1 MGNCCFHIDTLQVM
15 TVLISFSFQKV
26 CAQLSCH
33 SGYLLPRIL
42 GKAGCQMLVLDK
54 SSDRTVYGNVG
65 IFLVDRCTDLP
76 FCRRL
81 GRQPVLERAMDCT
94 HSKKGLKDSSRGQL
108 AAHLSSHAKLLV
120 AVSSFSFMRY

>member
-1 MGNCCFHIDTLQVM
+1 
-15 TVLISFSFQKV
+15 
-26 CAQLSCH
+26 
-33 SGYLLPRIL
+33 
-42 GKAGCQMLVLDK
+42 MLVLDK
-54 SSDRTVYGNVG
+54 SSDRTVYGSVG